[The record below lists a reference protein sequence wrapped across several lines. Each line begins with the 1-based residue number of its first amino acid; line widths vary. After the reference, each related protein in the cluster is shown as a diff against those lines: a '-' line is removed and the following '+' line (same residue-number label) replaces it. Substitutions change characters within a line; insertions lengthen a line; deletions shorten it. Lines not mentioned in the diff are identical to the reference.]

1 MRKGFTLIECMIAG
15 AVLVLVVTT
24 FMMALSVINRVEHE
38 NAQFMEADA
47 ILWDALAR
55 EFNREYEDLYREC
68 EENKDSS
75 QRNGWEKDVQV
86 CSFPATLTVD
96 YEALST
102 NNHEWILISAEIKW
116 RDDKHSLSNVV
127 LRSEYARRGEDDE

>member
-55 EFNREYEDLYREC
+55 EFNREYEDL
-68 EENKDSS
+68 S

-102 NNHEWILISAEIKW
+102 NNPTWILISAEIKW

-127 LRSEYARRGEDDE
+127 LRSKYARRGEDDE

>member
-1 MRKGFTLIECMIAG
+1 MIAG

-55 EFNREYEDLYREC
+55 EFNREYEDL
-68 EENKDSS
+68 S

-102 NNHEWILISAEIKW
+102 NNPTWILISAEIKW

>member
-55 EFNREYEDLYREC
+55 EFNREYEDL
-68 EENKDSS
+68 S
-75 QRNGWEKDVQV
+75 QRNRWEKDVQV

>member
-55 EFNREYEDLYREC
+55 EFNREYEDL
-68 EENKDSS
+68 S